1 MKVAVTDGQGKL
13 WLEDVPKPEPTSY
26 QCLCKIEACATCTGT
41 DQKHI
46 QGKLPFPN
54 DYPGILGHES
64 VGRVV
69 QVGSKVRNYQV
80 GDRFLRPC
88 AIYPG
93 GRLGELY
100 SVWGGFAE
108 YGLVTDT
115 KALLEDDPNAE
126 VNPYTQFQQ
135 FISDDIEISAADA
148 TTLITLKEAASLV
161 VNAGIKQGSS
171 VVILGAGSVGISM
184 CKFAKMMG
192 AAPVIVVARRD
203 EQLAHATTI
212 GADAVVNTTTTTTAV
227 VVDAIKELT
236 GGRGADRIIDTAGS
250 VELVMDAVQALS
262 SDGKI
267 VPYGMP
273 ETDGAITGAV
283 SDDIV
288 LGAQPAEAKA
298 HEYVLGAVRLELLNL
313 SEFYS
318 HRLPFKDIVQGFEL
332 LKTKEAFKVV
342 FEMDVDYN
350 KEQKYL

>member
-13 WLEDVPKPEPTSY
+13 WIEEVPTPEPTPY
-26 QCLCKIEACATCTGT
+26 QCLCQIEACATCTGT

-46 QGKLPFPN
+46 HGKLPFPN

-93 GRLGELY
+93 GQLGELY

-115 KALLEDDPNAE
+115 KALLEDDPAAE

-135 FISDDIEISAADA
+135 IIPDDLEISAAEA

-171 VVILGAGSVGISM
+171 VVILGAGAVGISM
-184 CKFAKMMG
+184 CKFAKLMG
-192 AAPVIVVARRD
+192 AVPVIMVARRD
-203 EQLAHATTI
+203 EQLSYAKTI
-212 GADAVVNTTTTTTAV
+212 GADEIINSSTESVS
-227 VVDAIKELT
+227 DRIKELT
-236 GGRGADRIIDTAGS
+236 DSSGVDRIIDTAGS
-250 VELVMDAVQALS
+250 VELVTDAVQALATG
-262 SDGKI
+262 GKL

-283 SDDIV
+283 SDDAV

-298 HEYVLGAVRLELLNL
+298 HEYVLGTVRLGLLNPL
-313 SEFYS
+313 DFYS
-318 HRLPFKDIVQGFEL
+318 HKLPFAEVVEGFEL

-342 FEMDVDYN
+342 FEMDLD
-350 KEQKYL
+350 